1 MNIGLDYDDTITRD
15 PAMWMSI
22 ISIMQQS
29 GHKVYIVTW
38 RTEKE
43 CKEIPAII
51 LEWVDGTY
59 PTSRK
64 AKEKYMYSQGIRID
78 VWIDDNPSAILYTMQ
93 GHEEIE

>member
-15 PAMWMSI
+15 PIMWMRVVD
-22 ISIMQQS
+22 IMRMG
-29 GHKVYIVTW
+29 GHKVYMVTW
-38 RTEKE
+38 RTEEE
-43 CKEIPAII
+43 CEEIPESI
-51 LEWVDGTY
+51 LLMVDGTY

-93 GHEEIE
+93 GH